1 MAIPS
6 TEVNKEKE
14 QIRNMFDEIS
24 ETYDRLNHFLSFS
37 IDKYWRKR
45 TICEVSKTSAKW
57 LDVSTGTAD
66 LAILA
71 AKKKN
76 AIVTGVDISE
86 NMLSIGKEKV
96 KTLQLESRIELKK
109 GDAEQ
114 LPFNENLF
122 DVCSVAFGV
131 RNFENLDKGL
141 QEMYRCL
148 KPGGEIVILE
158 FSTPKRK
165 IVQRLY
171 TFYIKN
177 ILPMIGKLVSKNRSA
192 YTYLPDSIHTFCY
205 GKAFLDKLS
214 GAGFKNVKQIPLTF
228 GVATIYKGL
237 K

>member
-45 TICEVSKTSAKW
+45 TIREVSKNSAKW

-96 KTLQLESRIELKK
+96 KTLQLENRIELKK

-141 QEMYRCL
+141 
-148 KPGGEIVILE
+148 
-158 FSTPKRK
+158 
-165 IVQRLY
+165 
-171 TFYIKN
+171 
-177 ILPMIGKLVSKNRSA
+177 
-192 YTYLPDSIHTFCY
+192 
-205 GKAFLDKLS
+205 
-214 GAGFKNVKQIPLTF
+214 
-228 GVATIYKGL
+228 
-237 K
+237 